1 MIIFDIVIMNLKTL
15 NRTKKDEVK
24 KIENAERKMQG
35 NLKQFKW
42 LVKFNIKLLTELIK
56 YFNFQI
62 KNPKKLKRLAK
73 KKMKKIRKA

>member
-1 MIIFDIVIMNLKTL
+1 
-15 NRTKKDEVK
+15 
-24 KIENAERKMQG
+24 MQG

-73 KKMKKIRKA
+73 KKMKRKK

>member
-35 NLKQFKW
+35 NLK
-42 LVKFNIKLLTELIK
+42 
-56 YFNFQI
+56 
-62 KNPKKLKRLAK
+62 
-73 KKMKKIRKA
+73 